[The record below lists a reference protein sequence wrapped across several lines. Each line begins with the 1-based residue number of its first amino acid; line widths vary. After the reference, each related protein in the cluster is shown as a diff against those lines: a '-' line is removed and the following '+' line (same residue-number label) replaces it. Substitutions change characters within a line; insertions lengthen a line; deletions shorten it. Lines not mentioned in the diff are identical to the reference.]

1 MNVFKVGNDLTLDT
15 LNRKVVKNGDNI
27 PLPELSYR
35 LLKVLVENAPNIVTH
50 DQLIEAVWKERV
62 VSDENLK
69 KRVSRLRES
78 LSDTYSEPK
87 YIVAERGMGYRCI
100 APVAKVMSSE
110 GNNNNDGADSQST
123 SSNKRSISRLPVVS
137 FLALGL
143 LAIGTIFFLIFNV
156 QNESP
161 FNQRNEELSY
171 KAAQY
176 YFKYTEKDNDTA
188 ISLYQD
194 AIDSAPEE
202 ASNYS
207 GLADAYLQGYWHYG
221 KNETWLELGKKYA
234 KKAVRLNDSLAWS
247 HKSLGLA
254 YYLSGQFENSIASF
268 NLARQIEPNWGEVS
282 AYASLAHIQLGH
294 LIEAHKLATSAV
306 ELDPGNP
313 LTNASLGELYRQS
326 YRFSAA
332 EEQFKETLNKEPNSL
347 ISRLFFSDYLLAS
360 GRHIEAIPLLREV
373 IQKEQYSQQAHWL
386 MGMALLIDTQ
396 TEEAINEFA
405 EASRLGGRY
414 SLPAKVYLAALRK
427 ESSSLTALGKQIAKL
442 KLNGNQWAELTFLEG
457 IILLTNN
464 KILEATEKFELAVAE
479 GFTPTY
485 RFTHLPVNSKVATSD
500 HLNRLLDL
508 IESKNRG
515 KMPKRIPPTT

>member
-1 MNVFKVGNDLTLDT
+1 MDVFKVGNDLTLDT

-143 LAIGTIFFLIFNV
+143 LAIGTILFLIFNL

-161 FNQRNEELSY
+161 FNQRNEDLSY

-234 KKAVRLNDSLAWS
+234 EKAVLLDDNLAWS

-282 AYASLAHIQLGH
+282 AYTSLAHIQLGH

-347 ISRLFFSDYLLAS
+347 ISRLFFSEYLLAS
-360 GRHIEAIPLLREV
+360 GRHIEAISLLREV
-373 IQKEQYSQQAHWL
+373 IKKEQYSQQAHWL

-396 TEEAINEFA
+396 TEESINEFA

-414 SLPAKVYLAALRK
+414 SLPAKVYLAALK
-427 ESSSLTALGKQIAKL
+427 MDSSKLTDLGEQVAEL
-442 KLNGNQWAELTFLEG
+442 KFNGNQWAELTFLEG
-457 IILLTNN
+457 IVLMANN
-464 KILEATEKFELAVAE
+464 QTERATEKFKLAVTE

-485 RFTHLPVNSKVATSD
+485 RFTHLPVSSSVATSNRF
-500 HLNRLLDL
+500 NRLLNL